1 MVVKEDFGEVT
12 DTPTVAGRRV
22 GRPARI
28 GRDQILRTALELADE
43 RGLDA
48 LTMRALAERLGAKA
62 MSLYRHVRDKDDLL
76 DGLVDLV
83 YAEIELPPRGTDWPT
98 AMRHRALSVRRILI
112 QHPWALALMESR
124 RTPGPANLGHHDA
137 VLALLLDAG
146 ASGPTATRAY
156 NLLDSYIY
164 GFVLQEQT
172 LPVATPE
179 ALAET
184 LPILIEELPAEAY
197 PHLRVVGEEL
207 VAVGFDYG
215 AEFEAGLDL
224 ILEALERLLGAPP
237 LHDKR

>member
-1 MVVKEDFGEVT
+1 MT
-12 DTPTVAGRRV
+12 STSNTPARRV

-28 GRDQILRTALELADE
+28 RRDQILRAALDLADE
-43 RGLDA
+43 RGLEA

-62 MSLYRHVRDKDDLL
+62 MSLYRHFRDKDDLL

-98 AMRHRALSVRRILI
+98 AMRQRALSVRRALI
-112 QHPWALALMESR
+112 KHPWALALMESR
-124 RTPGPANLGHHDA
+124 RMPGPANLGHHDA

-146 ASGPTATRAY
+146 FSGPMATRAY

-184 LPILIEELPAEAY
+184 LPILIEELPGDAY
-197 PHLRVVGEEL
+197 PHLKVVGEEL
-207 VAVGFDYG
+207 LAAGFDYG

-224 ILEALERLLGAPP
+224 ILEALEGLLGAAP
-237 LHDKR
+237 LIDKR